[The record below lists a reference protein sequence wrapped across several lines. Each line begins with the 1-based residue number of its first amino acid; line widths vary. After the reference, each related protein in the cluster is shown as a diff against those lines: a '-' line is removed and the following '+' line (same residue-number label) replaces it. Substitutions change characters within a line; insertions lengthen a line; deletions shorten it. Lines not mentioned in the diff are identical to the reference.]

1 MITTKSHIAITG
13 AAGFIG
19 AAFASFLNEKG
30 YEQLILIDD
39 FTVEK
44 KKINHQNINCIRKI
58 QRNDFEF
65 ALSQDIKIDIII
77 HLGARTDTGEMNTAI
92 FDKLN
97 VAYTQMLWQYCT
109 RNNLP
114 FIYAS
119 SAATYGNG
127 DLGYSDDHSI
137 IPLLKPLNPY
147 AVSKQQVDE
156 WILSQKET
164 PTNWYGFKFFNV
176 YGYPEMH
183 KGRMASVVWH
193 AYHQIKNEKKIK
205 LFRSHKE
212 GYADGEQKR
221 DFIYVRDLCKVL
233 YWTMLNRPTSGIY
246 NLGTGEAATFN
257 NLALSLFN
265 TLHLKPCIEYIDTPQ
280 DIRQAYQY
288 FTQADMRKLKNEGY
302 VDSFLSI
309 SQGIDEYVNQYL
321 ISM

>member
-1 MITTKSHIAITG
+1 MITTNSHIVITG

-30 YEQLILIDD
+30 YEQLILVDD
-39 FTVEK
+39 FTIEK
-44 KKINHQNINCIRKI
+44 KKINHQKIKCIRKI
-58 QRNDFEF
+58 QRNDFEY
-65 ALSQDIKIDIII
+65 ALSQGIKIDIVI
-77 HLGARTDTGEMNTAI
+77 HLGARTDTGEMDTAI

-97 VAYTQMLWQYCT
+97 VAYTQMLWQFCV
-109 RNNLP
+109 RNHIP

-127 DLGYSDDHSI
+127 DLGYSDHHTI
-137 IPLLKPLNPY
+137 IPHLKPLNPY

-156 WILSQKET
+156 WILSQNET
-164 PTNWYGFKFFNV
+164 PTKWYGFKFFNV

-183 KGRMASVVWH
+183 KGRMASVIWH

-221 DFIYVRDLCKVL
+221 DFIYVKDLCKVM
-233 YWTMLNRPTSGIY
+233 YWTMLNTPNSGIY

-257 NLALSLFN
+257 TLALSLFN
-265 TLHLKPCIEYIDTPQ
+265 TLKLKPCIEYIDTPA

-302 VDSFLSI
+302 GEAFLNI
-309 SQGIDEYVNQYL
+309 SQGIDEYVNLY
-321 ISM
+321 